1 MQKFFRRNYYLKIK
15 KAVFSAFFI
24 SVFFFCQNSIADEVR
39 VKKQLSALSSS
50 LIKSLPLDKS
60 FSLKSLSPEKSGLP
74 EEFLKKLSSDLEA
87 SLLSASNFKMKLANR
102 LSTEVFELDHL

>member
-1 MQKFFRRNYYLKIK
+1 M
-15 KAVFSAFFI
+15 